1 MQKNFQII
9 HKQWC
14 SWPIIMNISSD
25 QFFKKASDTIGDD
38 IDDFDNYIVV
48 QADEMNLKEMPAE

>member
-1 MQKNFQII
+1 
-9 HKQWC
+9 
-14 SWPIIMNISSD
+14 MNISSY

-48 QADEMNLKEMPAE
+48 KADEMNLKEMPAE